1 MTKAN
6 KFPAETVKWLD
17 YKYGEEGHMLFNF
30 GVEGVSYEMK
40 DGYPTYTDE
49 VMKNPDG
56 LSITQAMSKYNL
68 ASYSGP
74 FVQDRRYIEQYS
86 ALPQQK
92 AAIETWMNAEN
103 DRLMPIISPTA
114 EESTRYASIMND
126 INTYYEEMVNKFI
139 MGVEPISGF
148 DQFVQ
153 TVQGMGIEEALQI
166 QQAALDRFNSR

>member
-1 MTKAN
+1 
-6 KFPAETVKWLD
+6 
-17 YKYGEEGHMLFNF
+17 MLFNF

-49 VMKNPDG
+49 VMKIQMGCRSPRRCQNTTWPAIRD
-56 LSITQAMSKYNL
+56 LSSRIADTSSSIRA
-68 ASYSGP
+68 
-74 FVQDRRYIEQYS
+74 
-86 ALPQQK
+86 PQQK

>member
-1 MTKAN
+1 
-6 KFPAETVKWLD
+6 
-17 YKYGEEGHMLFNF
+17 
-30 GVEGVSYEMK
+30 
-40 DGYPTYTDE
+40 
-49 VMKNPDG
+49 
-56 LSITQAMSKYNL
+56 
-68 ASYSGP
+68 
-74 FVQDRRYIEQYS
+74 
-86 ALPQQK
+86 
-92 AAIETWMNAEN
+92 MNAEN

-153 TVQGMGIEEALQI
+153 TVQGMALRKAQI